1 MNYKVIFADLISEYY
16 AMSNHALD
24 SEDGDLCYLRNQL
37 KDYLDLLLDDPESV
51 DIFFFLIADIMQYQ
65 ILHACNGGES

>member
-1 MNYKVIFADLISEYY
+1 MNYKVIFDDLISEYY
-16 AMSNHALD
+16 AMSDHALG

-37 KDYLDLLLDDPESV
+37 MNYLDLLLDNPESV

-65 ILHACNGGES
+65 IWCACNRGKS